1 MQCPNCKSKVS
12 KTAKFC
18 PSCGK
23 PIAGATDISV
33 KQEVGKVKGTLVG
46 QALKDDKLPAN
57 LKSTTTQKI
66 DSVENG
72 GVVVGASIGD
82 GQQIGGQRQYGNNIT
97 VGDVT
102 GSNIVVGNHNRVSV
116 THGIS
121 AEEIA
126 KAFAPLMQAVQAKAE
141 SPEKAQVQTAVQELK
156 AEAAKGE
163 SANEVKVQKWVDF
176 LGDMAPDIW
185 EVAVDTFANPVKGLS
200 TVFKKVAERAKAEK
214 GK

>member
-12 KTAKFC
+12 KKAKFC
-18 PSCGK
+18 PECGK
-23 PIAGATDISV
+23 PIVDETTISV
-33 KQEVGKVKGTLVG
+33 KQEVGKIKGTVVG
-46 QALKDDKLPAN
+46 QALDGDKLS
-57 LKSTTTQKI
+57 LRSTTTQKI
-66 DSVENG
+66 DSVEKD
-72 GVVVGASIGD
+72 GVVVGASIGE

-126 KAFAPLMQAVQAKAE
+126 KAFSPLLQAVQTKAE
-141 SPEKAQVQTAVQELK
+141 SPEKALAQTAVQGLE
-156 AEAAKGE
+156 AEASKGE
-163 SANEVKVQKWVDF
+163 EAEEGNVQKWIDF
-176 LGDMAPDIW
+176 LGNMAPDIW
-185 EVAVDTFANPVKGLS
+185 EVAVDTFTNPVKGLS
-200 TVFKKVAERAKAEK
+200 TVFKKVAERAKAER